1 LTWTPFTKGVYNLI
15 INNTLIDTK
24 ALIVVIANQ
33 ISQDKTILELPEAK
47 EVSYNDKLAASFYFR
62 D

>member
-1 LTWTPFTKGVYNLI
+1 M
-15 INNTLIDTK
+15 
-24 ALIVVIANQ
+24 VIANQ

-62 D
+62 DKYGNVFSELEKNQFIGPEKNIVELAL